1 MNGGRKG
8 ILLQPLEVKEHW
20 ITKSLNMYCYVSL
33 ESTYM
38 ASHTIKCAD
47 SHVPFSC
54 PSTAQIGTSHGRF

>member
-1 MNGGRKG
+1 MGEKKEYCFNHR
-8 ILLQPLEVKEHW
+8 EVKEHW
-20 ITKSLNMYCYVSL
+20 ITKSLNMHCYVSL

-47 SHVPFSC
+47 SHVPFSS